1 MATSAAWL
9 SKLVKQGDFRIHNDI
24 LFSFF
29 FFFFCLPP
37 GSKFGTGLSVKHEI
51 NLVWPKQP
59 CYCYNFV
66 HDFIIFGQSVLL
78 AIIVWQY

>member
-9 SKLVKQGDFRIHNDI
+9 SVLVKQGDFRIHNDI
-24 LFSFF
+24 LSFF

-51 NLVWPKQP
+51 NLVWPNDNP
-59 CYCYNFV
+59 PLLTNNTLSDDSDDNSSDSDT
-66 HDFIIFGQSVLL
+66 DF
-78 AIIVWQY
+78 